1 MDKIYLDS
9 CIVIYLVERHP
20 VFAPVIQKALGNA
33 GDIILSVSPL
43 VRLEVLVKPRRETD
57 SPLQER
63 YERFLAEQCILEMP
77 EAVYDLALS
86 LRVQYHLKT
95 PDALHLA
102 TAKHHDC
109 KAFWTN
115 DNRLAT
121 VSTLAVNILEA
132 LRSLA
137 HPRDAR

>member
-1 MDKIYLDS
+1 M
-9 CIVIYLVERHP
+9 VERHP
-20 VFAPVIQKALGNA
+20 IFAPVIKKALVEA

-57 SPLQER
+57 IPLQER
-63 YERFLAEQCILEMP
+63 YERFLAEQYILEMP

-86 LRVQYHLKT
+86 LRVQYNLKT

-102 TAKHHDC
+102 TAKYHDC

-115 DNRLAT
+115 DNRLAM
-121 VSTLAVNILEA
+121 VSTLAVNISEKYK
-132 LRSLA
+132 
-137 HPRDAR
+137 HE

>member
-1 MDKIYLDS
+1 MENIYLDS

-20 VFAPVIQKALGNA
+20 IFAPVIKKALVEA

-57 SPLQER
+57 IPLQER
-63 YERFLAEQCILEMP
+63 YERFLAEQYILEMP

-86 LRVQYHLKT
+86 LRVQYNLKT

-102 TAKHHDC
+102 TAKYHDC
-109 KAFWTN
+109 NAFWTN
-115 DNRLAT
+115 DNRLAM
-121 VSTLAVNILEA
+121 VSTLAVNISEKYKQE
-132 LRSLA
+132 
-137 HPRDAR
+137 